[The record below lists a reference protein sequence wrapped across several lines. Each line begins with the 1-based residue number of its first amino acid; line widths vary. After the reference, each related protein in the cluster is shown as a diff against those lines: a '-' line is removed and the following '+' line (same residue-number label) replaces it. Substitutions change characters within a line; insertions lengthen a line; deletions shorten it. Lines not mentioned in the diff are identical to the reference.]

1 MSERHRQRR
10 HPVSRPFGRELGA
23 TLAVAA
29 FSIAVAAG
37 FARVFS
43 GWDFMTDLILVA
55 LAGHGVGLL
64 LRRLRLS
71 GWLAVPITAV
81 ALIWL
86 IAAVY
91 YPDTFSWGLPTGATW
106 DLFTT
111 ELADVRSQFRT
122 AVAPVI
128 YGAGWDVLAA
138 IGLAIAVLLADVF
151 AFRALARAETLVP
164 GGVLFVFVAAVGDDR
179 LRVALTVSLIAVG
192 VATTAVLRTY
202 YSPTPGRSTTSM
214 RRLWPAVIA
223 IALIVGASAGF
234 IGPRLPGADAAPLYE
249 TRGRGGGVTEV
260 LSPLVDIR
268 SRLTNRSDN
277 VLFEVR
283 ADFESYWRSSAL
295 PEFDGR
301 TWGLPDQ
308 PLQSADETLGAPRE
322 GAMQLRQEIT
332 IRGLGGTL
340 VPAAPD
346 PFQATGPSD
355 RNDLRWVPAT
365 STLVM
370 VDDDLERGDVI
381 SIVSASPRFDPA
393 ELAVATSTDAGNDVY
408 TALPDGLPPVVAET
422 ARKVTAGSNGPY
434 EAARMLQAWFQ
445 REFDY
450 SLEVQSGHGNDA
462 IESFLRE
469 KIGYCEQFAG
479 TYAAMMRT
487 LGYPSRVAVGFTSG
501 TETSPGTFSV
511 EGRNAHA
518 WPEVWF
524 DDIGW
529 VAFEPT
535 PGRGA
540 PGAENYTGLPPAQD
554 APTDDQATAEVDGSQ
569 TPPTTVALGAIDQ
582 QFDPNFPQE
591 FADPTGAGQ
600 TVDTESANQQTS
612 TGQWSL
618 VVVALLGLLALA
630 PAVVRRIRSRFGRHT
645 PEQQLARLWGT
656 SVDALRVAGV
666 PVAASKTPNETAAA
680 TAVHFPIV
688 ARPVALLAD
697 AVTVATYRPEGAQGY
712 ETVGTYGSSTMRN
725 CQNWARQ
732 IDRAVHDSVPLP
744 ERVRRYFTNWG

>member
-1 MSERHRQRR
+1 MSDVKVGSPRN
-10 HPVSRPFGRELGA
+10 VDRPFGRELQA
-23 TLAVAA
+23 TVAVAA

-43 GWDFMTDLILVA
+43 GWGFMTDLIVIV

-64 LRRLRLS
+64 LRQLRLT
-71 GWLAVPITAV
+71 GWLAVPVTAV

-86 IAAVY
+86 IAALY
-91 YPDTFSWGLPTGATW
+91 YPDTFSWGIPTGATW
-106 DLFTT
+106 NLFTT

-179 LRVALTVSLIAVG
+179 LRIALTVALIAVG
-192 VATTAVLRTY
+192 VGTTAVLRTY
-202 YSPTPGRSTTSM
+202 YSPTPGRSTTPM

-223 IALIVGASAGF
+223 IALIVAATAGF

-249 TRGRGGGVTEV
+249 TRGRGGAVTEV

-268 SRLTNRSDN
+268 SRLTNRSDK

-308 PLQSADETLGAPRE
+308 PLQSADDTLGAPRP
-322 GAMQLRQEIT
+322 GALQLRQEVT
-332 IRGLGGTL
+332 IRALGGTL

-355 RNDLRWVPAT
+355 RSDLRWVPAT
-365 STLVM
+365 STLVT
-370 VDDDLERGDVI
+370 VDDDLEPGDVI

-393 ELAVATSTDAGNDVY
+393 ELTAATSTDAGDDVY
-408 TALPDGLPPVVAET
+408 LELPDDLPTVVAET
-422 ARKVTAGSNGPY
+422 ARKVTAGSKGPY

-450 SLEVQSGHGNDA
+450 SLEVQSGHSNSA

-469 KIGYCEQFAG
+469 KVGYCEQFAG
-479 TYAAMMRT
+479 TYAAMTRT

-501 TETSPGTFSV
+501 TETAPGVFSV
-511 EGRNAHA
+511 LGRNAHA

-524 DDIGW
+524 DGIGW

-540 PGAENYTGLPPAQD
+540 PGAENYTGLPPQQD
-554 APTDDQATAEVDGSQ
+554 APTTDEAAAQADGTQ

-582 QFDPNFPQE
+582 QFDPNIPQE

-600 TVDTESANQQTS
+600 TVDADRSTEQNTA
-612 TGQWSL
+612 GRWSL
-618 VVVALLGLLALA
+618 VVVALLGLIALA
-630 PAVVRRIRSRFGRHT
+630 PAVVRRARSRFRRHT

-656 SVDALRVAGV
+656 SVEALGVAGV

-680 TAVHFPIV
+680 TAEHFPIV
-688 ARPVALLAD
+688 ARAVALLAD
-697 AVTVATYRPEGAQGY
+697 AVTVATFRPEGAKGY
-712 ETVGTYGSSTMRN
+712 ETLGPYGSSTMRN